1 MQQQYAADFC
11 ALSDAIEARY
21 TDDGFGDPLEQ
32 LLAYEDQFDASA
44 FTAEVTQY
52 ITAN

>member
-1 MQQQYAADFC
+1 MQQYAAAFC
-11 ALSDAIEARY
+11 ALTDAIEARY
-21 TDDGFGDPLEQ
+21 TDDGYADPLEQ
-32 LLAYEDQFDASA
+32 LIAYEDQFDTSA

>member
-1 MQQQYAADFC
+1 MQQYAAAFC
-11 ALSDAIEARY
+11 ALTDAIEARY
-21 TDDGFGDPLEQ
+21 TDDGYADPLEQ
-32 LLAYEDQFDASA
+32 LIAYEDQFETSA

>member
-1 MQQQYAADFC
+1 MQQYTAEFAA
-11 ALSDAIEARY
+11 LTEAIEARY
-21 TDDGFGDPLEQ
+21 TDDGYGDPLEQ
-32 LLAYEDQFDASA
+32 LLAYEDQFETSA

>member
-1 MQQQYAADFC
+1 MQQYAAEFRT
-11 ALSDAIEARY
+11 LTDAVEARY
-21 TDDGFGDPLEQ
+21 TDDGHGDPLEQ
-32 LLAYEDQFDASA
+32 LLAYEDQFETSA

>member
-1 MQQQYAADFC
+1 MQQYTTTFC
-11 ALSDAIEARY
+11 ALTEAVESRY

-32 LLAYEDQFDASA
+32 LLTYEDQFETSA

-52 ITAN
+52 INTN

>member
-1 MQQQYAADFC
+1 MQQYAAAFC
-11 ALSDAIEARY
+11 ALTDAIEARHS
-21 TDDGFGDPLEQ
+21 DDGYADPLEQ
-32 LLAYEDQFDASA
+32 LIAYEDQFDTSA

>member
-1 MQQQYAADFC
+1 MQQYAAAFC
-11 ALSDAIEARY
+11 ALTDAIEARY
-21 TDDGFGDPLEQ
+21 TVDGYADPLEQ
-32 LLAYEDQFDASA
+32 LIAYEDQFETSA

>member
-11 ALSDAIEARY
+11 ALTEAVESRY

-32 LLAYEDQFDASA
+32 LLAYEDQFDTSA
-44 FTAEVTQY
+44 FKAEVTQY

>member
-1 MQQQYAADFC
+1 MQQYTAAFC
-11 ALSDAIEARY
+11 ALTDAIEARY
-21 TDDGFGDPLEQ
+21 TDDGYADPLEQ
-32 LLAYEDQFDASA
+32 LIAYEDQFETSA

>member
-1 MQQQYAADFC
+1 MQQYTADFC

-21 TDDGFGDPLEQ
+21 TDDGFNDPLEQ
-32 LLAYEDQFDASA
+32 LLTYEDQFETSA

>member
-1 MQQQYAADFC
+1 MQNQYTAEFATLTE
-11 ALSDAIEARY
+11 AVEARY
-21 TDDGFGDPLEQ
+21 TDDGYADPLEQ
-32 LLAYEDQFDASA
+32 LLAYEDQFETSA